1 MNKSIIASSVKTLC
15 INFDSKIWSENKHL
29 LLLFTFRVKLV
40 SEVMLVATAET
51 VLVWV
56 EFCWYQI
63 VLFCSVLFYISLNLS
78 WEAFQNWTD
87 KRGIQVL

>member
-51 VLVWV
+51 VLV
-56 EFCWYQI
+56 
-63 VLFCSVLFYISLNLS
+63 
-78 WEAFQNWTD
+78 
-87 KRGIQVL
+87 